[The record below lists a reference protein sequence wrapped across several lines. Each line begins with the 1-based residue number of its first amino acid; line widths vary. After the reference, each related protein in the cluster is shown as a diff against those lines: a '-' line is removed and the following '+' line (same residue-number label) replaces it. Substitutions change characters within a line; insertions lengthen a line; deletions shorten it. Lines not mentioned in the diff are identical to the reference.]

1 MIYLAASKTFFAVT
15 ASMIIA
21 NNVVFRFLIF
31 VVLTV
36 LVTCTVLIVFFIN
49 NSILYRLYRWT
60 YMICKKVVKYF
71 IFMFAG
77 MVDEVEYVICN
88 ERKLKFK
95 IKI

>member
-21 NNVVFRFLIF
+21 NNV